1 MSETVKEDTPPS
13 VGEPLKEKDSPEKK
27 KISPPTKAS
36 RKRKYPKNYV
46 FPREKGETESK
57 DKNS

>member
-13 VGEPLKEKDSPEKK
+13 VGEPWKEKDSPEKK
-27 KISPPTKAS
+27 VSPPTMAS
-36 RKRKYPKNYV
+36 RKRKSPKNYV

-57 DKNS
+57 DTNS